1 MAGPSHD
8 VGVVSQRIGYNLR
21 RAAAIFSADF
31 THAVEG
37 TGMRQILI
45 GILSVVAANPG
56 VNQGTA
62 GRLLGIKP
70 ANMVAFITE
79 LINAG
84 LIVRDIDPIDRRA
97 LTLTVTPSGAGLLDE
112 CTERLDSHED
122 ELLTGFT
129 DVEKA
134 TFLDFLN
141 RVTRCSGA
149 VRPNAPSVGG
159 GGIG

>member
-1 MAGPSHD
+1 MEEPSHD
-8 VGVVSQRIGYNLR
+8 IGVVSQRIGYNLR
-21 RAAAIFSADF
+21 RAAAVFSADF

-45 GILSVVAANPG
+45 GILSVVAVNPG
-56 VNQGTA
+56 VNQGAA

-79 LINAG
+79 LVDAG

-97 LTLTVTPSGAGLLDE
+97 FALTVTPRGAALLED
-112 CTERLDSHED
+112 CTQRLDTCED

-129 DVEKA
+129 DLEKA

-141 RVTRCSGA
+141 RVTRSAG
-149 VRPNAPSVGG
+149 
-159 GGIG
+159 

>member
-1 MAGPSHD
+1 M
-8 VGVVSQRIGYNLR
+8 SQRIGYNLR
-21 RAAAIFSADF
+21 RAAAVFSAEF

-37 TGMRQILI
+37 TGMRQILV

-79 LINAG
+79 LTDAG
-84 LIVRDIDPIDRRA
+84 LIMRDIDPIDRRA
-97 LTLTVTPSGAGLLDE
+97 FTLTVTPRGAALLDD
-112 CTERLDSHED
+112 CSQRLDSHED

-129 DVEKA
+129 DFEKA
-134 TFLDFLN
+134 TFLDFLS
-141 RVTRCSGA
+141 RVTRSAGPVRPKAPA
-149 VRPNAPSVGG
+149 VRGG
-159 GGIG
+159 PVRPCDTSSAQSR